1 MNILEAEDMVK
12 GLPDQVLFQ
21 YAQNPPPQIPQF
33 LAVSEV
39 QRRQEMRQRFQ
50 AQGGNAE
57 PTIKDQILQ
66 GGIASAGGPPP
77 GGEPPPMAPPGAAPP
92 GAPMQQ
98 PMTGAPMGM
107 YQGGQVPYRMQE
119 GRTVPDLTM
128 RMKAQNAAASGPR
141 IPLDMDLKSFVKRM
155 LPTFDSLPP
164 AAQAEVLA
172 RFEPQYNTA
181 RANTQMFNRASV
193 EDPSVILNELSGVTA
208 PARPQAVAPPVAA
221 PAAAPNAAPAA
232 SSRPPVSPGGIVNA
246 GAAMAD
252 QRTAPPAGT
261 GSNLSVPG
269 MIKEMMTP
277 SGITEQQQRLIDLIE
292 QQRTQGV
299 PAPLDLDPYRQA
311 ALQRQQEAKDE
322 ARRMAIAGTLTSLG
336 AGVMGGDPAAGL
348 RQATQV
354 AMETLRE
361 GRREASAEGRTA
373 EQLQLQA
380 AQQQRQAQVEKMQFD
395 RETIGQIANIYGD
408 VEKNDRD
415 RKDRAAQLF
424 VTYDASVRSNLANAS
439 QQQALDNRAFLNAVE
454 SAEDRIEDTL
464 NEQIGLSPEQKDQMR
479 ERLVERAI
487 RQYGAMIPTVDV
499 AKVLKL
505 RKAESSN
512 PSPTQSA
519 IDYLKKN
526 PQLASEFDK
535 KYGSGVSRQY
545 LGQ

>member
-261 GSNLSVPG
+261 GSGLSVPG

>member
-193 EDPSVILNELSGVTA
+193 EDPNVILNELSGVTA

-261 GSNLSVPG
+261 GSGLSVPG

>member
-77 GGEPPPMAPPGAAPP
+77 GGESPPMAPPGAAPP

-119 GRTVPDLTM
+119 GRSVPDLTM

-193 EDPSVILNELSGVTA
+193 EDPNVILNELSGVTA

>member
-1 MNILEAEDMVK
+1 
-12 GLPDQVLFQ
+12 
-21 YAQNPPPQIPQF
+21 
-33 LAVSEV
+33 
-39 QRRQEMRQRFQ
+39 
-50 AQGGNAE
+50 
-57 PTIKDQILQ
+57 
-66 GGIASAGGPPP
+66 
-77 GGEPPPMAPPGAAPP
+77 
-92 GAPMQQ
+92 MQQ

-277 SGITEQQQRLIDLIE
+277 SEITEQQQRLIDLIE